1 MAVATHLVADR
12 TSARLDLCA
21 RLFADPSR
29 VVGTLTHEV
38 RGAYTVAPHWHDDL
52 LQFDLLVGSKGRA
65 FVKDAWHPLAGV
77 SAMVCP
83 PGVTHGYELERRG
96 PQPCRVYHF
105 KLRCKSD
112 WPVVKTQA
120 YPPLLVSLTKM
131 EALQAAFR
139 VVVQLG
145 YLKVAR
151 PPTFLPR
158 LAEVLCLWPTGD
170 GGAVAPSNQIHD
182 DLPPG
187 LAATVSLIDDR
198 LADPPGI
205 DELATLSGYSLR
217 HFNRQFLARFACT
230 PHDYITQRRVALA
243 RGLLLDPNLKV
254 HEVADQLGFSSVAIF
269 SRWFRR
275 EVGISPREHRD
286 SPAVL

>member
-1 MAVATHLVADR
+1 LE
-12 TSARLDLCA
+12 LCA
-21 RLFADPSR
+21 SLFRDPSM

-38 RGAYTVAPHWHDDL
+38 RGAYCISPHEHADL
-52 LQFDLLVGSKGRA
+52 LQFDLLVGCRGRA
-65 FVKDAWHPLAGV
+65 MVGEQWHELAEV
-77 SAMVCP
+77 SAMVCM
-83 PGVTHGYELERRG
+83 PGVVHGYELERRG
-96 PQPCRVYHF
+96 PAPCRVYHL
-105 KLRCKSD
+105 KLKYAE
-112 WPVVKTQA
+112 KTA
-120 YPPLLVSLTKM
+120 FYPPILTGLTKM

-145 YLKVAR
+145 YLKSVR

-158 LAEVLCLWPTGD
+158 LAEVLCLWPTGA
-170 GGAVAPSNQIHD
+170 GEKSGVSSSQIHD

-198 LADPPGI
+198 LADPPGVE
-205 DELATLSGYSLR
+205 ELATLSGYSVR

-254 HEVADQLGFSSVAIF
+254 HEVGEQLGFPSVAIF

-275 EVGISPREHRD
+275 EVGLSPREHRG
-286 SPAVL
+286 SPSVM

>member
-1 MAVATHLVADR
+1 MK
-12 TSARLDLCA
+12 SQGNARLKLCA
-21 RLFADPSR
+21 ALFADPSR

-38 RGAYTVAPHWHDDL
+38 RGGYNITPHAHDDL
-52 LQFDLLVGSKGRA
+52 LQFDLLVDCRGRA
-65 FVKDAWHPLAGV
+65 IVGQDWHELSDV
-77 SAMVCP
+77 SVMVCP
-83 PGVTHGYELERRG
+83 PGITHGYELQRRG
-96 PQPCRVYHF
+96 PMPCRVYHL
-105 KLRCKSD
+105 KLRASVAD
-112 WPVVKTQA
+112 GA
-120 YPPLLVSLTKM
+120 YPPILTGLTRM

-145 YLKVAR
+145 YLKAEK

-158 LAEVLCLWPTGD
+158 LAEVLCLWPHSADEKAGI
-170 GGAVAPSNQIHD
+170 ASSRIHD

-198 LADPPGI
+198 LSDPPGVE
-205 DELATLSGYSLR
+205 ELATLAGYSVR

-254 HEVADQLGFSSVAIF
+254 HEVGTQLGFPSVAIF

-275 EVGISPREHRD
+275 EVGLSPREHRE
-286 SPAVL
+286 SPSVM

>member
-1 MAVATHLVADR
+1 MKSIA
-12 TSARLDLCA
+12 ARLELCA
-21 RLFADPSR
+21 QLFCDPAM

-38 RGAYTVAPHWHDDL
+38 RGAYCIAPHSHADL
-52 LQFDLLVGSKGRA
+52 LQFDLLVGCRGRA
-65 FVKDAWHPLAGV
+65 MVGEHWHELAEV
-77 SAMVCP
+77 SAMVCM
-83 PGVTHGYELERRG
+83 PGVVHGYELERRG
-96 PQPCRVYHF
+96 PSPCRVYHL
-105 KLRCKSD
+105 KLKYAG
-112 WPVVKTQA
+112 KTA
-120 YPPLLVSLTKM
+120 VYPSILTGLTKM

-145 YLKVAR
+145 YLKSAR

-158 LAEVLCLWPTGD
+158 LAEVLCIWPMAAGEKS
-170 GGAVAPSNQIHD
+170 GVSSSQIHD

-198 LADPPGI
+198 LADPPGVE
-205 DELATLSGYSLR
+205 ELATLSGYSVR

-254 HEVADQLGFSSVAIF
+254 HEVGEQLGFSSVAIF

-275 EVGISPREHRD
+275 EVGLSPREHRG
-286 SPAVL
+286 SPSVM

>member
-1 MAVATHLVADR
+1 MPNPA
-12 TSARLDLCA
+12 ARLDLCS
-21 RLFADPSR
+21 RLFSDPSR

-38 RGAYTVAPHWHDDL
+38 RGAYCIAPHLHDDL
-52 LQFDLLVGSKGRA
+52 LQFDLLVGCRGRA
-65 FVKDAWHPLAGV
+65 LIGEARHSLAGV

-96 PQPCRVYHF
+96 PVPCRVYHM
-105 KLRCKSD
+105 KLRVD
-112 WPVVKTQA
+112 AAWPVVKTTA
-120 YPPLLVSLTKM
+120 YPALLVSLSKM
-131 EALQAAFR
+131 ESLQAAFR

-145 YLKVAR
+145 YLKSAR

-158 LAEVLCLWPTGD
+158 LAEVLCLWPSGLGESSGVSAT
-170 GGAVAPSNQIHD
+170 QIH

-198 LADPPGI
+198 LADPPGVE
-205 DELATLSGYSLR
+205 ELATLSGYSLR
-217 HFNRQFLARFACT
+217 HFNRQFIARFACT

-254 HEVADQLGFSSVAIF
+254 HEVATQLGFSTVAIF

-275 EVGISPREHRD
+275 EVGLSPTEHRE
-286 SPAVL
+286 SPAEM

>member
-1 MAVATHLVADR
+1 MKSTRV
-12 TSARLDLCA
+12 SPARLELCS
-21 RLFADPSR
+21 RLFADPAI

-38 RGAYTVAPHWHDDL
+38 RGAYSIAPHLHDDL
-52 LQFDLLVGSKGRA
+52 LQFDLLVGCRGTA
-65 FVKDAWHPLAGV
+65 FVGNLWHVLSDV

-83 PGVTHGYELERRG
+83 PGIPHGYELVRRG
-96 PQPCRVYHF
+96 PMPCRVYHL
-105 KLRCKSD
+105 KLRCNMPD
-112 WPVVKTQA
+112 GA
-120 YPPLLVSLTKM
+120 YPALLSGLTKM

-145 YLKVAR
+145 YLKTER

-158 LAEVLCLWPTGD
+158 LAEVLSLWPA
-170 GGAVAPSNQIHD
+170 GAGEQAGSSPGQIHD

-198 LADPPGI
+198 LADPPAV
-205 DELATLSGYSLR
+205 DELATLAGYSIR
-217 HFNRQFLARFACT
+217 HFNRQFQARFACS

-254 HEVADQLGFSSVAIF
+254 HEVAAQLGFPSVAIF

-275 EVGISPREHRD
+275 EVGLSPSEHRD
-286 SPAVL
+286 SPAVM